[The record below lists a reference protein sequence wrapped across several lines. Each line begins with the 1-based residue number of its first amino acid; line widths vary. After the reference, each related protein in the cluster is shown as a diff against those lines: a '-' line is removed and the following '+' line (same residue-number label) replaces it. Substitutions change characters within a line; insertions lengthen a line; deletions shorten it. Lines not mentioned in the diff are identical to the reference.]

1 MYNLVLVTSAINT
14 STNPLSYTN
23 TRSAFTHE
31 ERFKQSLIT
40 IESIKQYI
48 PNPYIVFI
56 EGTIINDEYKNTII
70 NSVNYLHKAY
80 EDPSV
85 LAEVNGL
92 YKGYAENKKILSYLN
107 SDNFITNKH
116 LFTSLTKISGRYY
129 INNNFTFSI
138 YDNSVTGNIR
148 FDNNAHHS
156 GIWMS
161 TLFYSFHSKLIDKY
175 VNVVNSADSDN
186 EFKDGVALEH
196 IFPKHIL
203 LNNINI
209 HNTPTLNVEGCYG
222 PWGSFIKQ

>member
-23 TRSAFTHE
+23 TRSAFTPD
-31 ERFKQSLIT
+31 ERFKQSLNT

-107 SDNFITNKH
+107 SDNFTTNKH
-116 LFTSLTKISGRYY
+116 LFNSITKISATYY
-129 INNNFTFSI
+129 INNNFNF
-138 YDNSVTGNIR
+138 
-148 FDNNAHHS
+148 
-156 GIWMS
+156 
-161 TLFYSFHSKLIDKY
+161 L
-175 VNVVNSADSDN
+175 
-186 EFKDGVALEH
+186 
-196 IFPKHIL
+196 
-203 LNNINI
+203 
-209 HNTPTLNVEGCYG
+209 
-222 PWGSFIKQ
+222 

>member
-80 EDPSV
+80 EDPS
-85 LAEVNGL
+85 
-92 YKGYAENKKILSYLN
+92 Y
-107 SDNFITNKH
+107 
-116 LFTSLTKISGRYY
+116 
-129 INNNFTFSI
+129 
-138 YDNSVTGNIR
+138 
-148 FDNNAHHS
+148 
-156 GIWMS
+156 
-161 TLFYSFHSKLIDKY
+161 
-175 VNVVNSADSDN
+175 
-186 EFKDGVALEH
+186 
-196 IFPKHIL
+196 
-203 LNNINI
+203 
-209 HNTPTLNVEGCYG
+209 
-222 PWGSFIKQ
+222 